1 MIRLSDN
8 RNVSKLI
15 TNYRDLDVYKR
26 AFLISLEIHK
36 TSLDF
41 PKIEQYAMADQVR
54 RASKSIC
61 ANIAE
66 GFAKQ
71 QNSKP
76 EFRRFLLMSL
86 GSAHEM
92 QVWSDYCREL
102 NYVDFDTAQS
112 WAKEY
117 QIITKMLQSFIN
129 KL

>member
-1 MIRLSDN
+1 MIGLSDN
-8 RNVSKLI
+8 QNVSKLI

-26 AFLISLEIHK
+26 GFSISLEVHK
-36 TSLDF
+36 ASLNF
-41 PKIEQYAMADQVR
+41 PKIEQYAMADQIR

-71 QNSKP
+71 QSSKP

-102 NYVDFDTAQS
+102 GYIETAKAEHWIS
-112 WAKEY
+112 EY
-117 QIITKMLQSFIN
+117 STIAKMLQSFIN